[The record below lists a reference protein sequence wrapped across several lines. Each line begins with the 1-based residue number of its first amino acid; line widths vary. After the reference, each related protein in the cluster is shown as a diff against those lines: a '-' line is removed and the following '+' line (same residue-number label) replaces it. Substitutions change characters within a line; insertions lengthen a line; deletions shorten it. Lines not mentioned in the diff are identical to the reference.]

1 MGSHDLVTR
10 AIKKA
15 AGEIT
20 QAAFL
25 ILGIGRGERIRTSDH
40 LHPIQVRYQAAL
52 RPEIYRICCECPL
65 AGHSFS
71 LKMARPR
78 RLERPTF
85 GSGGQRSIQLSYG
98 RAERTIIQDHQSLNK
113 FRSCASEARPRS
125 RLVSGSSGWRSG
137 HSRSSCG
144 SSARKRLGSQPIIS
158 P

>member
-52 RPEIYRICCECPL
+52 RPEIYRICCECPWLGIRSVSKWRARDDSNVRPL
-65 AGHSFS
+65 APE
-71 LKMARPR
+71 ANA
-78 RLERPTF
+78 
-85 GSGGQRSIQLSYG
+85 LS
-98 RAERTIIQDHQSLNK
+98 N
-113 FRSCASEARPRS
+113 
-125 RLVSGSSGWRSG
+125 
-137 HSRSSCG
+137 
-144 SSARKRLGSQPIIS
+144 
-158 P
+158 